1 MEHISLIYQLH
12 SPEELVRLSNY
23 GHWVEGGMFLLV
35 VVFSLLNIFFGKTKP
50 RLVYAWPT
58 LVFLS
63 GIFLFVFSYS
73 HHYNEM
79 AAAWKATWQDP
90 QQRQHFYMG
99 VLITLAG
106 LGELIAL
113 KLQKPISVFKFFL
126 PASLAI
132 IGILFL
138 THPQHGTSEAVVQ
151 AKMIH
156 NYLGATILLS
166 GIFKV
171 AEVLW
176 SKNKRWLLYPWII
189 FLAIAALLLIG
200 YREPEGAYLVP
211 AEGQSIQHNN
221 MH

>member
-23 GHWVEGGMFLLV
+23 AHWAEGGMFLLV
-35 VVFSLLNIFFGKTKP
+35 VIFSLLNIFFGKYKP
-50 RLVYAWPT
+50 KLGFVWPT
-58 LVFLS
+58 LVLLS
-63 GIFLFVFSYS
+63 GLFLFVFSYS

-79 AAAWKATWQDP
+79 ALAWKATWTDG

-113 KLQKPISVFKFFL
+113 KLEKSISVFKFFL
-126 PASLAI
+126 PISLSL

-156 NYLGATILLS
+156 NYLGVAILLS
-166 GIFKV
+166 GVFKF

-176 SKNKRWLLYPWII
+176 SKKAQWLLYPWIV
-189 FLAIAALLLIG
+189 FLAIAAVLLVG
-200 YREPEGAYLVP
+200 YREPEGAYRLAP
-211 AEGQSIQHNN
+211 DGQTTQHE